1 MIGVLGISF
10 LSPWRLLL
18 LLAVVALA
26 GVYVVFQRR
35 RSAYA
40 VRFTNLDLLSTV
52 APKRPGWR
60 RHLTA
65 AVQLLAL
72 ATLVVAFARP
82 THEIKVPRERATVVM
97 AIDVSLSMEAT
108 DVAPSRI
115 EAAKAAAT
123 SFLDDVPPAVN
134 VGLVT
139 FAGSSTLEVAPTTDR
154 EAVATAI
161 DNLTLGEGTAIGD
174 AIDTSLDALTRVPP
188 APDGAAVPAAVVVM
202 SDGTT
207 TMGVP
212 NEDAAARATEQGVP
226 VSTIAFG
233 TANGTVTIPDTGE
246 TVRVPVDAD
255 ALARIADQTGGK
267 AYEAATKDQL
277 TDVYASIGSSIGYD
291 TVDSEITEWFV
302 AAAIAGFVVAAGLA
316 LAWSNRIP

>member
-1 MIGVLGISF
+1 MTGISF

-26 GVYVVFQRR
+26 VVYVVFQRR

-40 VRFTNLDLLSTV
+40 VRFTNLELLESV

-72 ATLVVAFARP
+72 ATLVVAFAQP
-82 THEIKVPRERATVVM
+82 THEVKVPRERATVVL
-97 AIDVSLSMEAT
+97 AIDTSLSMEAT
-108 DVAPSRI
+108 DVKPDRI
-115 EAAKAAAT
+115 SAAKAAAT
-123 SFLDDVPPAVN
+123 SFLNDVPTEVN
-134 VGLVT
+134 VGLVSFSGT
-139 FAGSSTLEVAPTTDR
+139 SQLEVAPTTDR
-154 EAVATAI
+154 QAVADAI
-161 DNLTLGEGTAIGD
+161 ANLELGEGTAIGS
-174 AIDTSLDALTRVPP
+174 AIDTSLDALGTVPP
-188 APDGAAVPAAVVVM
+188 APDGSTVPAAVVVM

-207 TMGVP
+207 TMGVA
-212 NEDAAARATEQGVP
+212 NTEAAQRAKEEGVP

-233 TANGTVTIPDTGE
+233 TPQGEVTIPETGE
-246 TVRVPVDAD
+246 TVQVPVDAE
-255 ALARIADQTGGK
+255 ALAAIAQATGGQS
-267 AYEAATKDQL
+267 YEAATQGQL

-291 TVDSEITEWFV
+291 TVDSDITEWFV
-302 AAAIAGFVVAAGLA
+302 AGALLGFVVAAGFA

>member
-1 MIGVLGISF
+1 MTGISF

-26 GVYVVFQRR
+26 VVYVVFQRR

-40 VRFTNLDLLSTV
+40 VRFTNLELLESV

-72 ATLVVAFARP
+72 ATLVVAFAQP
-82 THEIKVPRERATVVM
+82 THEVKVPRERATVVL
-97 AIDVSLSMEAT
+97 AIDTSLSMEAT
-108 DVAPSRI
+108 DVKPDRI
-115 EAAKAAAT
+115 SAAKAAAT
-123 SFLDDVPPAVN
+123 SFLNDVPAEVN
-134 VGLVT
+134 VGLVSFSGT
-139 FAGSSTLEVAPTTDR
+139 SQLEVAPTTDR
-154 EAVATAI
+154 QAVADAI
-161 DNLTLGEGTAIGD
+161 ADLELGEGTAIGS
-174 AIDTSLDALTRVPP
+174 AIDTSLDALGTVPP
-188 APDGAAVPAAVVVM
+188 APDGSTVPAAVVVM

-207 TMGVP
+207 TMGVA
-212 NEDAAARATEQGVP
+212 NTDAAQRAKEEGVP

-233 TANGTVTIPDTGE
+233 TPQGTVTIPETGE
-246 TVRVPVDAD
+246 TVQVPVDAE
-255 ALARIADQTGGK
+255 ALAAIADATGGQS
-267 AYEAATKDQL
+267 YEAATQGQL

-291 TVDSEITEWFV
+291 TVDSDITEWFV
-302 AAAIAGFVVAAGLA
+302 AGALLGFVVAAGFA

>member
-1 MIGVLGISF
+1 MMGISF

-26 GVYVVFQRR
+26 VVYVVFQRR

-40 VRFTNLDLLSTV
+40 VRFTNLELLESV

-72 ATLVVAFARP
+72 ATLVVAFAQP
-82 THEIKVPRERATVVM
+82 THEVKVPRERATVVL
-97 AIDVSLSMEAT
+97 AIDTSLSMEAT
-108 DVAPSRI
+108 DVKPDRI
-115 EAAKAAAT
+115 SAAKAAAT
-123 SFLDDVPPAVN
+123 SFLNDVPAEVN
-134 VGLVT
+134 VGLVSFSGT
-139 FAGSSTLEVAPTTDR
+139 SQLEVAPTTDR
-154 EAVATAI
+154 QAVANAI
-161 DNLTLGEGTAIGD
+161 ADLELGEGTAIGS
-174 AIDTSLDALTRVPP
+174 AIDTSLDALGTVPP
-188 APDGAAVPAAVVVM
+188 APDGSTVPAAVVVM

-207 TMGVP
+207 TMGVA
-212 NEDAAARATEQGVP
+212 NSEAATRAKEEGVP

-233 TANGTVTIPDTGE
+233 TPQGEVTIPETGE
-246 TVRVPVDAD
+246 TVQVPVDSE
-255 ALARIADQTGGK
+255 ALAAIAKATGGQS
-267 AYEAATKDQL
+267 YEAATQGQL

-291 TVDSEITEWFV
+291 TVDSDITEWFV
-302 AAAIAGFVVAAGLA
+302 AGALLGFVVAAGLA

>member
-1 MIGVLGISF
+1 MSGLSF

-18 LLAVVALA
+18 LIAVLALAVV
-26 GVYVVFQRR
+26 YVLFQRR

-40 VRFTNLDLLSTV
+40 VRFTNLDLLESV

-72 ATLVVAFARP
+72 GVLVLAFAQP
-82 THEIKVPRERATVVM
+82 THEVKVPRERATVVL
-97 AIDVSLSMEAT
+97 AIDTSLSMEAT

-123 SFLDDVPPAVN
+123 SFLDDVPSEVN
-134 VGLVT
+134 VGLVSFSGT
-139 FAGSSTLEVAPTTDR
+139 SSLEVAPTTDR
-154 EAVATAI
+154 TAVANAI
-161 DNLTLGEGTAIGD
+161 ADLQLGEGTAIGS
-174 AIDTSLDALTRVPP
+174 AIDTSLDALGTVPP
-188 APDGAAVPAAVVVM
+188 APDGSVVPAAIVVM

-207 TMGVP
+207 TMGVA
-212 NEDAAARATEQGVP
+212 NDEAAARAKQEDVP

-233 TANGTVTIPDTGE
+233 TDKGTVSIGETGE
-246 TVRVPVDAD
+246 IVRVPVDSK
-255 ALARIADQTGGK
+255 ALAAIASETGGQS
-267 AYEAATKDQL
+267 YEAATQGQL

-291 TVDSEITEWFV
+291 TIDSDITEWFV
-302 AAAIAGFVVAAGLA
+302 AGALLGFVVAAGFA
-316 LAWSNRIP
+316 LTWSNRIP